1 MPEDNSKP
9 IPKIQFYGAVLWPSF
24 LIAAIASGLFFST
37 FDPLEIMSFVTS
49 KEISRL
55 GVYTIGF
62 MIFWALAILSSL
74 GTALLCKPCN
84 LVDPPRD

>member
-37 FDPLEIMSFVTS
+37 FDPLEIMGFVTS
-49 KEISRL
+49 REISRL

-84 LVDPPRD
+84 LVDPPRG